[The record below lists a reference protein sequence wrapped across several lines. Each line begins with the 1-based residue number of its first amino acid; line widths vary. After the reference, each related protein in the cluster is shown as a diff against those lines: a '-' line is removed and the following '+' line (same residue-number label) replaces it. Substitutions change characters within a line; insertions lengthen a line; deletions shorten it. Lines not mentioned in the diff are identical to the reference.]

1 MNTLKCFVL
10 LLVSLSVVNVGTLSA
25 DETQKSTPIAQID
38 GVDVALSP
46 DSVIASFSY
55 GDDLKGRL
63 LDSGIAFVLIENRT
77 GGGNDTVTVFERDDV
92 LTICGWDVDLSD
104 ISLVFHG
111 IDVSCVPF
119 VE

>member
-1 MNTLKCFVL
+1 MNVLKYVVL

-25 DETQKSTPIAQID
+25 DETQKSTPIAQIN

-77 GGGNDTVTVFERDDV
+77 GGANDTVTVFDREDV
-92 LTICGWDVDLSD
+92 FTICGWDVDLSD
-104 ISLVFHG
+104 ISLVFQG
-111 IDVSCVPF
+111 VDVYCVPSA
-119 VE
+119 E